1 MVYQNS
7 SKRQAYVYRHLT
19 HDQSTQLSEAR
30 SSINHLENTYVGYFL
45 LTQSEYCLLLPLLN
59 PFVIF
64 QNNKH
69 LRKLCDITH
78 VPKSYRRKMK
88 RNLWLQSAIGFVPL
102 VNVVFT
108 RKFKCNSRNLQLFER
123 HMQEEEDLV
132 LFRESTDNSNA
143 SGLPTHIT
151 RLFDKCPVVKR
162 ERRDGTKSGQRS
174 AAVSLYYSPCIS
186 LSELGIVC
194 PEYVSSKQSSESVAS
209 TFVSKRSS
217 KQSRESVASTVV
229 NSVDANSVGKH
240 EAGVSTEA
248 VNDTRAQGW
257 AFAPVTQMTQM
268 IWGTAS

>member
-1 MVYQNS
+1 MVYQNPG
-7 SKRQAYVYRHLT
+7 KRQGYVYRHLT
-19 HDQSTQLSEAR
+19 HDQTSKLSEAR
-30 SSINHLENTYVGYFL
+30 SSINHLENTFVGYFL

-59 PFVIF
+59 PFIIF

-69 LRKLCDITH
+69 LGKLFDIAH

-88 RNLWLQSAIGFVPL
+88 RNLWLQSTIGFIPL

-108 RKFKCNSRNLQLFER
+108 RKFKCNSRNLQIFER
-123 HMQEEEDLV
+123 CMQEEEDSA
-132 LFRESTDNSNA
+132 LFQESTDNASA

-162 ERRDGTKSGQRS
+162 ERREGTQSGQRS
-174 AAVSLYYSPCIS
+174 AAVSMYYSPCIS

-194 PEYVSSKQSSESVAS
+194 PESASKQSSESVAS
-209 TFVSKRSS
+209 TYVSKRSS
-217 KQSRESVASTVV
+217 KQSRESVASTVL
-229 NSVDANSVGKH
+229 NDTNANSVGKYD
-240 EAGVSTEA
+240 AGVSTEA